1 MGVSGVGKSA
11 VAKEVAARLGW
22 PFEEGDWLHPEAN
35 VAKMHAG
42 IALTD
47 SDRQPWLEAVAAWID
62 GHRAKGQPGIITC
75 SALKRSYRNLII
87 GDRTE
92 VRLVY
97 LRGSHALIAER
108 LAGRH
113 GHFMPASL
121 LQSQF
126 DTIEEPDRDED
137 PLIIDVGPPES
148 QLAGEIIRLLSASVA
163 ITQIH
168 V

>member
-1 MGVSGVGKSA
+1 M
-11 VAKEVAARLGW
+11 
-22 PFEEGDWLHPEAN
+22 
-35 VAKMHAG
+35 
-42 IALTD
+42 
-47 SDRQPWLEAVAAWID
+47 
-62 GHRAKGQPGIITC
+62 
-75 SALKRSYRNLII
+75 II

-97 LRGSHALIAER
+97 LRGSHALVAER

-137 PLIIDVGPPES
+137 PLIIDVGPPER

-163 ITQIH
+163 ITQIN